1 MHLVGKDI
9 IRFHALHWPALLSAA
24 GEELP
29 KRVMAHAHWTMGKAK
44 MSKSRGNVADPI
56 AAMDKY
62 GVDGV
67 RWYLMR
73 AGGALADDADYSDE
87 ELGNNYAR
95 LKDQVGNLVG
105 RIGSRGLLKKVGDW
119 KPEDRDASMDALLST
134 FRDSY
139 ETRFEAYE
147 LTQAASSL
155 IGLIEEGNRFFTA
168 KKPWSVDDGTAA
180 IVYAYNALR
189 LVGIL
194 AQPIMPS
201 KAVELLD
208 RLGVPADERS
218 WEHATWNP
226 ETVNTQQM
234 VERIAA
240 ASKSFA
246 GTSLFPP
253 VEEEKVKVTNDVE
266 KARAEAKVAKEK
278 QRAEAKA
285 RREQNKKKA
294 TENKETAEEKN
305 DVKAE

>member
-1 MHLVGKDI
+1 M
-9 IRFHALHWPALLSAA
+9 
-24 GEELP
+24 
-29 KRVMAHAHWTMGKAK
+29 MAHAHWTMGKAK